1 VNEFSVFYVDL
12 FVRFWKDVGNFFK
25 AIWEDVFVALFN
37 NVKYYFQ
44 ILVAHSASF
53 NIISWI
59 MVIVTF
65 LLNISLILFV
75 IARIILWFRKYASF
89 RRVEIEKNELIEEI
103 ANLNDKVVS
112 LVDEK
117 NQILAM
123 KVSQLGIN
131 ASTGQQSEQII
142 TGAVGGGMPARTFIQ
157 PAIGMAGG
165 GGGTT
170 TIMMGGGPGMM
181 AGGMQGGMGTP
192 ETPQPQQSVG
202 PSRFVK
208 LIAVDKE
215 YAGKDTHIYMEESD
229 FVTLPEMVTRFVNYA
244 AYALKLYY
252 KPKMISLFFAGMAAS
267 KVIILQGI
275 SGTGKTSLPYAMAKF
290 FSNSASIISVQ
301 PSWRDRAEILGYLNE
316 FTKRFNE
323 TDFLKALY
331 EASYRKDVNFI
342 VLDEMNLARIE
353 YYFAVFLSIMEMP
366 DPSEWKIDLVPDS
379 KPSDPLKVLNGKI
392 NVPLNVWFIGTAN
405 KDDSTFTITD
415 KVYDRA
421 IALEFEAKGEF
432 FQAPETDPLHMNF
445 SYLSELFDEAHYKY
459 PVSQTL
465 LDKFAILDKYVQ
477 ANFKIAFGNRIMVQI
492 HKFIPVYVA
501 CGGTEED
508 GLDYI
513 FANKILR
520 KFESLNLSFLR
531 NELDD
536 LIVQI
541 AKIFGK
547 NAFPESV
554 KFVRNLQKQI

>member
-1 VNEFSVFYVDL
+1 MNEFSVYYVE
-12 FVRFWKDVGNFFK
+12 FFK
-25 AIWEDVFVALFN
+25 QFWNDILAFFKTIWNEIILVLFS
-37 NVKYYFQ
+37 NVKYYFT
-44 ILVAHSASF
+44 LLARHTAGF
-53 NIISWI
+53 DIISWI
-59 MVIVTF
+59 MIVVTT
-65 LLNISLILFV
+65 LLNLSLVLFIIAKIV
-75 IARIILWFRKYASF
+75 IWFRKYASF
-89 RRVEIEKNELIEEI
+89 RRVEIEKNELIDEI
-103 ANLNDKVVS
+103 ASLNDKVVS
-112 LVDEK
+112 LVEEK
-117 NQILAM
+117 NQIMAM
-123 KVSQLGIN
+123 KVSQLGIS
-131 ASTGQQSEQII
+131 ASTGERSETIV
-142 TGAVGGGMPARTFIQ
+142 TGGAPSRGFAQ
-157 PAIGMAGG
+157 PAIGMGG
-165 GGGTT
+165 QGTI
-170 TIMMGGGPGMM
+170 IMSPGVQVGSSSP
-181 AGGMQGGMGTP
+181 AAGTP
-192 ETPQPQQSVG
+192 SEPAAPAQPVG

-208 LIAVDKE
+208 LIQVDKE

-229 FVTLPEMVTRFVNYA
+229 FVTLPEMVTRFVNYSA
-244 AYALKLYY
+244 SALKLYY

-267 KVIILQGI
+267 KVMILQGI

-323 TDFLKALY
+323 TDFLKSLY

-353 YYFAVFLSIMEMP
+353 YYFAEFLSIMEMP

-421 IALEFEAKGEF
+421 IALEFESKGEF

-445 SYLSELFDEAHYKY
+445 TYLQELFDEAYYKY

-465 LDKFAILDKYVQ
+465 LDKFSILDKYVQ
-477 ANFKIAFGNRIMVQI
+477 NNFKIAFGNRIMVQL

-531 NELDD
+531 NEMDE
-536 LIVQI
+536 LITQMT
-541 AKIFGK
+541 KIFGK
-547 NAFPESV
+547 NTFGESV
-554 KFVRNLQKQI
+554 KFIKNLQKQI